1 MKAMNSGKP
10 PLYSRRRKEKVIQ
23 VLLRP
28 SRKRKAEY
36 DHVTVVKRPR
46 ICNKRKREDNI
57 TILTPFKRTRLDE
70 DQEEILYGLRILE
83 MHDAACHDATDT
95 MCPDATDTICPDATD
110 TICLDA
116 TDTRC
121 LDGTDTICL
130 DDTDTIRLDPTDR
143 ICLDDTDTIC
153 LDATDTIPVDDT
165 NTICL
170 DAKDSVCDDTADI
183 EKNVK
188 SSHLGSIWFPHSSFG
203 LVRRS
208 LRVSKLGSSWVAH
221 PKHGLLRRSGRI
233 AASSKL
239 QASRVIHDCIVC
251 RVQMISASNKYKR
264 LQ

>member
-10 PLYSRRRKEKVIQ
+10 PLYPRRRKEKVIQ

-46 ICNKRKREDNI
+46 ICNKRKREENI
-57 TILTPFKRTRLDE
+57 TIHTPFKRTRLDE

-83 MHDAACHDATDT
+83 LHDAACHDATDT
-95 MCPDATDTICPDATD
+95 MCPDAADTICLDDTDDIRLDPTD

-116 TDTRC
+116 TDS
-121 LDGTDTICL
+121 ICL
-130 DDTDTIRLDPTDR
+130 DDTA
-143 ICLDDTDTIC
+143 TIC
-153 LDATDTIPVDDT
+153 LDATDAK
-165 NTICL
+165 CL
-170 DAKDSVCDDTADI
+170 DPVDSVCDDTADI
-183 EKNVK
+183 ETNVK
-188 SSHLGSIWFPHSSFG
+188 SLHLGSIWFPHSSFG

-221 PKHGLLRRSGRI
+221 PKHGLLRRSCRI

-239 QASRVIHDCIVC
+239 HP
-251 RVQMISASNKYKR
+251 
-264 LQ
+264 